1 MATLIDTLEY
11 SKKLRAAGVPELQAE
26 AHAEAL
32 SKLVSEELATKKD
45 IDDLRRDLQTTIRE
59 LEYRLTIKVGAM
71 TAAAVAALAVIIK
84 LH

>member
-32 SKLVSEELATKKD
+32 SKPASEELATKKD
-45 IDDLRRDLQTTIRE
+45 IDDLRRDIRE
-59 LEYRLTIKVGAM
+59 LEYRLTIKMGVM
-71 TAAAVAALAVIIK
+71 TAAAVAALAAIIK

>member
-32 SKLVSEELATKKD
+32 SKLASEELATKKD
-45 IDDLRRDLQTTIRE
+45 IDDLRRDIRE
-59 LEYRLTIKVGAM
+59 LEYRLTIKAGAM
-71 TAAAVAALAVIIK
+71 TAAAVAALAAIIK

>member
-1 MATLIDTLEY
+1 MVTLIDTLEY

-32 SKLVSEELATKKD
+32 PKLVSEELATKKD

-71 TAAAVAALAVIIK
+71 TAAAVAALAAIMK

>member
-1 MATLIDTLEY
+1 MVTLIDTLEY

-71 TAAAVAALAVIIK
+71 TAAAVAALAAIMK

>member
-1 MATLIDTLEY
+1 MATLLDTLEY

-32 SKLVSEELATKKD
+32 SKLASEELATKKD
-45 IDDLRRDLQTTIRE
+45 IDDLRRDLQATIRE
-59 LEYRLTIKVGAM
+59 LEYRMTIKVGAM
-71 TAAAVAALAVIIK
+71 TAAAVAALAAIIK

>member
-71 TAAAVAALAVIIK
+71 TAAAVAALAAIMK